1 MTPIYEAEVED
12 WVINLLQ
19 EQGYSPLS
27 AEEQETERDR
37 FSDVLLR
44 RRLEAAIG
52 RLNPEL
58 PAEVRTQALQEVVDL
73 PGDDPIKSNEVFY
86 QMLVEGVRV
95 EHQRNGERVGATVQ
109 LIDFANPMN
118 NDFAV
123 CNQITVQENKAVR
136 RPDVALFVNGMPL
149 VVMELKN
156 PTDPA
161 ATVEKA
167 FHQLQTYKQ
176 DIPTLFCYN
185 GVLVASDGHDAKAGS
200 LTAGRDRFMEWK
212 TVDGKKEDSPTTPQ
226 LETLVK
232 GMLRPKVLLDLVRH
246 FTIFE
251 KTTTEDAATGARRI
265 ETIKKIA
272 AYHQYHAV
280 KEAVKSTLRAV
291 GKNAAVEEEPGTYG
305 LPDVRTQP
313 LGDRKAGVVWHTQGS
328 GKSLSM
334 VFYAGLLIV
343 HPDMANPTIVV
354 ITDRNDLDDQLFRAF
369 DVGAPL
375 LRQAPKQA
383 ESRADL
389 KQLLRTGG
397 GGVVFSTIQKFSPE
411 EGETFELLSERE
423 NIVVIADEAH
433 RSQYGFAARTLFTKD
448 GATTR
453 YGFAK
458 YLRDALPCASLIG
471 FTGTPI
477 ERKDASTPAVFGN
490 YIDVYDI
497 EQAIEDGAT
506 VPIHYAS
513 RLVQVHLK
521 DEDKKL
527 LDAEVEAITE
537 NEEATAAEQA
547 KAKLAKLEAI
557 VGHEARRKKVTTDI
571 LAHFDARQKTLDGKA
586 IIVSTSRRIAVAM
599 YEDIIAMRPEWH
611 EDEVS
616 KGSLKVI
623 MTSSASDPLEWRKH
637 STTKQERK
645 LLRQR
650 FQDPE
655 DPLRLVI
662 VRDMWLTGFDAP
674 CLHTLYVD
682 KMMRDHNL
690 MQAIARVNRVFKDKP
705 SGLVVDYIGIA
716 SDLKQAVTSY
726 TENGGKGTPV
736 REQEKAVE
744 TMLEQCDVVVD
755 MLSGVDYQAY
765 FSADADIGEKMKL
778 ILNAQEHI
786 LGLEEGKKRF
796 ITAVDLLSRA
806 FSMSVP
812 HAKAMAIREKVAF
825 FQAVKARLVKFKR
838 EGGGASDVDV
848 ETAIRQ
854 IVDRSLVVGEV
865 IDVFAA
871 AGIKKPDVSI
881 LSDEFLEEAQGM
893 ERKNLALELLKKV
906 LRDQINA
913 GMKKNLVQG
922 KKFSEMLENAL
933 RRYQNHMLTTAQ
945 VINELIE
952 LAKEIRDSEARAEE
966 LKREFEL
973 SDDEVAFYDA
983 LAMNQSAVEVLGD
996 EALRGLAQKL
1006 VEQVEKDANPDWT
1019 IRENARAKLR
1029 TIVKRLL
1036 NKYGY
1041 PPDKQQMAT
1050 EKILEQAESFA
1061 EEWSAAAPNETTA
1074 GS

>member
-12 WVINLLQ
+12 WVIRLLQ

-27 AEEQETERDR
+27 AEEQEAERDG

-44 RRLEAAIG
+44 SRLEAAIG

-58 PAEVRTQALQEVVDL
+58 PAEVRTQAMQEVVDL
-73 PGDDPIKSNEVFY
+73 PGDDLVKSNDDFY
-86 QMLVEGVRV
+86 QMLVEGVKV
-95 EHQRNGERVGATVQ
+95 EHQRNGERVGAAVR

-118 NDFAV
+118 NDFTV
-123 CNQITVQENKAVR
+123 CNQFTVQENKATR

-156 PTDPA
+156 PAGPT
-161 ATVEKA
+161 ATVRKA
-167 FHQLQTYKQ
+167 FYQLQTYKRE
-176 DIPTLFCYN
+176 IPTLFCYN

-200 LTAGRDRFMEWK
+200 LTAGWDRFMEWK
-212 TVDGKKEDSPTTPQ
+212 TVDGKKEDSSTTPQ
-226 LETLVK
+226 IETLVK
-232 GMLRPKVLLDLVRH
+232 GMLRPEVLLDLARH

-280 KEAVKSTLRAV
+280 KEAVKSTLRAI

-305 LPDVRTQP
+305 LPDVRSQP
-313 LGDRKAGVVWHTQGS
+313 SGDRKAGVVWHTQGS

-334 VFYAGLLIV
+334 VFYAGILMV

-369 DVGAPL
+369 DAGATL
-375 LRQAPKQA
+375 LRQPPKQA
-383 ESRADL
+383 ESRAAL

-397 GGVVFSTIQKFSPE
+397 GGVVFSTIQKFSPA

-433 RSQYGFAARTLFTKD
+433 RSQYGFAAKTLFTKD
-448 GATTR
+448 GAKTR

-458 YLRDALPCASLIG
+458 YLRDALPRASLIG

-477 ERKDASTPAVFGN
+477 EREDASTPAVFGN

-497 EQAIEDGAT
+497 EQAIDDKAT
-506 VPIHYAS
+506 VPIYYES

-537 NEEATAAEQA
+537 NEEATATEQA
-547 KAKLAKLEAI
+547 KAKLTKLEAI

-571 LAHFDARQKTLDGKA
+571 LAHFDAKQESFDGKA
-586 IIVSTSRRIAVAM
+586 IIVATSRRIAVAM
-599 YEDIIAMRPEWH
+599 YEDLIAMRPEWH
-611 EDEVS
+611 GDEVS
-616 KGSLKVI
+616 KGAVKVI
-623 MTSSASDPLEWRKH
+623 MTSSASDPPEWQKH

-645 LLRQR
+645 VLRQR

-690 MQAIARVNRVFKDKP
+690 MQAIARVNRVFKDKRG
-705 SGLVVDYIGIA
+705 GLVVDYIGIA
-716 SDLKQAVTSY
+716 SDLKQAVASY

-744 TMLEQCDVVVD
+744 TLLEQCDVVVD
-755 MLSGVDYQAY
+755 MLAGVDWRAY
-765 FSADADIGEKMKL
+765 FAADIREKMTL
-778 ILNAQEHI
+778 ILNVQEHI

-796 ITAVDLLSRA
+796 ITAVTLLSRA
-806 FSMSVP
+806 FALCVP
-812 HAKAMAIREKVAF
+812 HDKAIAIREEVAF
-825 FQAVKARLVKFKR
+825 FQAVKARLVKFER
-838 EGGGASDVDV
+838 EGGSSDIDV

-854 IVDRSLVVGEV
+854 IVDRALVVGEV
-865 IDVFAA
+865 VDVFAA

-952 LAKEIRDSEARAEE
+952 LAKEIRTSEARAEE

-996 EALRGLAQKL
+996 ETLRGLAQKL
-1006 VEQVEKDANPDWT
+1006 VEQVEKDAAPDWT
-1019 IRENARAKLR
+1019 IRESARAKLR

-1041 PPDKQQMAT
+1041 PPDQQKMAMDN
-1050 EKILEQAESFA
+1050 ILEQAESLA
-1061 EEWSAAAPNETTA
+1061 EEWSAAASSETTA

>member
-1 MTPIYEAEVED
+1 MTPIYEADVED
-12 WVINLLQ
+12 WVISLLQ

-27 AEEQETERDR
+27 VEEQEAERDG

-58 PAEVRTQALQEVVDL
+58 PPEVRTQALQEVVDL
-73 PGDDPIKSNEVFY
+73 PGDDLVKSNDDFY

-95 EHQRNGERVGATVQ
+95 EHPRNGERVGASVR

-123 CNQITVQENKAVR
+123 CNQFTVQENKATRR
-136 RPDVALFVNGMPL
+136 RPDMALFVNGMPL

-161 ATVEKA
+161 ATVHKA
-167 FHQLQTYKQ
+167 FNQLQTYKRE
-176 DIPTLFCYN
+176 IPTLFCYN
-185 GVLVASDGHDAKAGS
+185 GVLVASDGHKAKAGS
-200 LTAGRDRFMEWK
+200 LTAGWDRFMEWK
-212 TVDGKKEDSPTTPQ
+212 TVDGKKEDPTTTPQ

-232 GMLRPKVLLDLVRH
+232 GMLRPEVLLDLARH

-251 KTTTEDAATGARRI
+251 KTATEDAAANTIRI

-280 KEAVKSTLRAV
+280 KEAVKSTLRAI
-291 GKNAAVEEEPGTYG
+291 GRNAAVEEEPGTYG

-313 LGDRKAGVVWHTQGS
+313 SGDRKAGVVWHTQGS

-334 VFYAGLLIV
+334 VFYAGMLIV

-369 DVGAPL
+369 DAGATL
-375 LRQAPKQA
+375 LRQPPQQA
-383 ESRADL
+383 ESRAAL
-389 KQLLRTGG
+389 KRLLRRGG
-397 GGVVFSTIQKFSPE
+397 GGVVFSTIQKFSPTV
-411 EGETFELLSERE
+411 GETFELLSERE

-433 RSQYGFAARTLFTKD
+433 RSQYGFAAKTLVTKN
-448 GATTR
+448 GARTR

-477 ERKDASTPAVFGN
+477 EREDASTPAVFGN

-497 EQAIEDGAT
+497 EQAIDDGAT
-506 VPIHYAS
+506 VPIYYES

-521 DEDKKL
+521 DEDKEL

-537 NEEATAAEQA
+537 NEEATATEQA
-547 KAKLAKLEAI
+547 KAKLTKLEAI
-557 VGHEARRKKVTTDI
+557 VGNEARRKKVTTDI
-571 LAHFDARQKTLDGKA
+571 LAHFDIRQKTLDGKA

-599 YEDIIAMRPEWH
+599 YEDLIAMRPEWH
-611 EDEVS
+611 GDDIS
-616 KGSLKVI
+616 KGAVKVI
-623 MTSSASDPLEWRKH
+623 MTSSASDPPEWQKH

-645 LLRQR
+645 VLRQR
-650 FQDPE
+650 FQAPE

-690 MQAIARVNRVFKDKP
+690 MQAIARVNRVFKDKLA
-705 SGLVVDYIGIA
+705 GLVVDYIGIA
-716 SDLKQAVTSY
+716 SDLKQAVASY

-765 FSADADIGEKMKL
+765 FAADIGEKMTL
-778 ILNAQEHI
+778 ILNVQEHI
-786 LGLEEGKKRF
+786 LSLEEGKKRF
-796 ITAVDLLSRA
+796 ITAVTLLSRA
-806 FSMSVP
+806 FALCIP
-812 HAKAMAIREKVAF
+812 HDKAIAIREEVAF
-825 FQAVKARLVKFKR
+825 FQAVKARLVKFER
-838 EGGGASDVDV
+838 EGGSSDIDV
-848 ETAIRQ
+848 ETTIRQ
-854 IVDRSLVVGEV
+854 IVDRALVVGEV
-865 IDVFAA
+865 VDVFAA

-922 KKFSEMLENAL
+922 KKFSEMLESAL
-933 RRYQNHMLTTAQ
+933 RKYQNRMLTTAQ

-952 LAKEIRDSEARAEE
+952 LAKEIRGSEARAEE

-973 SDDEVAFYDA
+973 SDNEVAFYDA
-983 LAMNQSAVEVLGD
+983 LAMNESAVDVLGN
-996 EALRGLAQKL
+996 ETLRDLAKIL
-1006 VEQVEKDANPDWT
+1006 VKRVKNNADLDWT
-1019 IRENARAKLR
+1019 IRESARANLR
-1029 TIVKRLL
+1029 RIVRRLL

-1041 PPDKQQMAT
+1041 PPDQQKMAMDN
-1050 EKILEQAESFA
+1050 ILEQAESLA
-1061 EEWSAAAPNETTA
+1061 EEWSAAA
-1074 GS
+1074 

>member
-1 MTPIYEAEVED
+1 MTPIYEADVED
-12 WVINLLQ
+12 WVIRLLQ

-27 AEEQETERDR
+27 AEEQEAERDG

-44 RRLEAAIG
+44 GRLEAAIG

-58 PAEVRTQALQEVVDL
+58 PAEARTQALREVVDL
-73 PGDDPIKSNEVFY
+73 PGPDLVKSNEDFY
-86 QMLVEGVRV
+86 QMLVEGVGV
-95 EHQRNGERVGATVQ
+95 EYQRNGERVSATVW

-123 CNQITVQENKAVR
+123 CKQFTVQENKANR

-156 PTDPA
+156 PADPV
-161 ATVEKA
+161 ATVHKA
-167 FHQLQTYKQ
+167 FNQLQNYKRE
-176 DIPTLFCYN
+176 IPTLFCYN
-185 GVLVASDGHDAKAGS
+185 GVLVASDGHRAKAGS
-200 LTAGRDRFMEWK
+200 LTAGWDRFMEWK
-212 TVDGKKEDSPTTPQ
+212 TVDGKKEDPTTTPQ

-232 GMLRPKVLLDLVRH
+232 GMLRPEVLLDLARH

-251 KTTTEDAATGARRI
+251 KTATEEVNTGAIRI
-265 ETIKKIA
+265 EIIKKIA

-280 KEAVKSTLRAV
+280 KEAVTSTLRAI
-291 GKNAAVEEEPGTYG
+291 GKSDAVEEEPGAYG
-305 LPDVRTQP
+305 LPDVRSQP
-313 LGDRKAGVVWHTQGS
+313 PGDRKAGVVWHTQGS

-343 HPDMANPTIVV
+343 HPAMANPTIVV

-369 DVGAPL
+369 DAGETL
-375 LRQAPKQA
+375 LRQAPQQA
-383 ESRADL
+383 ESRAEL
-389 KQLLRTGG
+389 KRLLRTGG
-397 GGVVFSTIQKFSPE
+397 GGVVFSTIQKFSPA

-433 RSQYGFAARTLFTKD
+433 RSQYGFAAKTLFTKD
-448 GATTR
+448 GAKTR

-458 YLRDALPCASLIG
+458 YLRDALPRASLIG

-477 ERKDASTPAVFGN
+477 EREDASTPAVFGH

-497 EQAIEDGAT
+497 EQAIDDGAT
-506 VPIHYAS
+506 VPIHYES

-521 DEDKKL
+521 DEDKNL

-537 NEEATAAEQA
+537 NEEATATEQA

-571 LAHFDARQKTLDGKA
+571 LDHFAARQETLEGKG
-586 IIVSTSRRIAVAM
+586 IIVATSRRIAVAM

-611 EDEVS
+611 DDDVS
-616 KGSLKVI
+616 KGAVKVV

-650 FQDPE
+650 FQAPE
-655 DPLRLVI
+655 DSLRLVI

-705 SGLVVDYIGIA
+705 GGRVVDYIGIA
-716 SDLKQAVTSY
+716 ADLKQAVAFY
-726 TENGGKGTPV
+726 TENGGKGTLV
-736 REQEKAVE
+736 HEQEKAVE
-744 TMLEQCDVVVD
+744 TMLEQYDVVVD
-755 MLSGVDYQAY
+755 MLSGFDYKAY
-765 FSADADIGEKMKL
+765 FSADIGEKMKL

-796 ITAVDLLSRA
+796 IAAVTLLSRA
-806 FSMSVP
+806 FALSVP
-812 HAKAMAIREKVAF
+812 HAKAMAIREEVAF
-825 FQAVKARLVKFKR
+825 FQAVKARLVKFER
-838 EGGGASDVDV
+838 EGGASDIDV

-854 IVDRSLVVGEV
+854 IVDRALVVGEV
-865 IDVFAA
+865 VDIFAA

-881 LSDEFLEEAQGM
+881 LSDEFLEEARGM
-893 ERKNLALELLKKV
+893 KRKNLALELLKKV

-922 KKFSEMLENAL
+922 KKFSEMLESAL
-933 RRYQNHMLTTAQ
+933 RKYQNRMLTTAQ

-952 LAKEIRDSEARAEE
+952 LAKEIRGSEARAKE
-966 LKREFEL
+966 LKREFKL
-973 SDDEVAFYDA
+973 CDDEVAFYDA
-983 LAMNQSAVEVLGD
+983 LAMNESAVEVMGD
-996 EALRGLAQKL
+996 ETLRDLAKIL
-1006 VEQVEKDANPDWT
+1006 VQRVRENATLDWT
-1019 IRENARAKLR
+1019 IRDNVRAKLR
-1029 TIVKRLL
+1029 SIVRRLL

-1041 PPDKQQMAT
+1041 PPDKRKMAMDR
-1050 EKILEQAESFA
+1050 ILEQTDSFA
-1061 EEWSAAAPNETTA
+1061 EKWSAGASNETAA
-1074 GS
+1074 GV

>member
-1 MTPIYEAEVED
+1 MTPIYEADVEA
-12 WVINLLQ
+12 WVIRLLQ

-27 AEEQETERDR
+27 AEEQEDERGG

-44 RRLEAAIG
+44 GRLEDAIG

-58 PAEVRTQALQEVVDL
+58 PAEVRTQAQREVIDL
-73 PGDDPIKSNEVFY
+73 PGDDLIKSNENFY
-86 QMLVEGVRV
+86 QMLVEGVKV
-95 EHQRNGERVGATVQ
+95 EYQKNGETAGASVR

-123 CNQITVQENKAVR
+123 CNQFTVQENKANR

-161 ATVEKA
+161 ATVRKA
-167 FHQLQTYKQ
+167 FNQLQTYKQ

-185 GVLVASDGHDAKAGS
+185 GVLIASDGHYAKAGS
-200 LTAGRDRFMEWK
+200 LTAGWDRFMEWK

-232 GMLRPKVLLDLVRH
+232 GMLRPEVLLDLARH

-251 KTTTEDAATGARRI
+251 KTATEEAATGARRLEI
-265 ETIKKIA
+265 IKKIA

-280 KEAVKSTLRAV
+280 KEAVTSTLRAI

-305 LPDVRTQP
+305 LPDVRSQP
-313 LGDRKAGVVWHTQGS
+313 PGDRKAGVVWHTQGS

-369 DVGAPL
+369 DAGATL
-375 LRQAPKQA
+375 LRQAPQQA
-383 ESRADL
+383 ESRAEL

-397 GGVVFSTIQKFSPE
+397 GGVVFSTIQKFSPA

-433 RSQYGFAARTLFTKD
+433 RSQYGFAAKTLFTKD
-448 GATTR
+448 GAKTR

-477 ERKDASTPAVFGN
+477 EREDASTPAVFGN

-506 VPIHYAS
+506 VPIYYES

-521 DEDKKL
+521 DEDKEL
-527 LDAEVEAITE
+527 LDAEVEAVTE
-537 NEEATAAEQA
+537 NEEATATEQA

-557 VGHEARRKKVTTDI
+557 VGQEARRKKVTTDI
-571 LAHFDARQKTLDGKA
+571 LAHFDARQESLDGKA
-586 IIVSTSRRIAVAM
+586 IIVATSRRIAVAM

-611 EDEVS
+611 GDDIS
-616 KGSLKVI
+616 KGAVKVI
-623 MTSSASDPLEWRKH
+623 MTSSASDDQSWQKH
-637 STTKQERK
+637 STTKQDRK

-650 FQDPE
+650 FQGPE

-705 SGLVVDYIGIA
+705 AGLVVDYIGIA
-716 SDLKQAVTSY
+716 SDLKQAVASY

-736 REQEKAVE
+736 RGQEKAVE
-744 TMLEQCDVVVD
+744 TLLEQCDVVVD

-765 FSADADIGEKMKL
+765 FSADADIGEKMTL
-778 ILNAQEHI
+778 ILNVQEHI
-786 LGLEEGKKRF
+786 LSLEEGKKRF
-796 ITAVDLLSRA
+796 IAAVTLLSRA

-812 HAKAMAIREKVAF
+812 HAKAIAIREEVAF
-825 FQAVKARLVKFKR
+825 FQAVKARLVKFER
-838 EGGGASDVDV
+838 EGGASDIDV

-854 IVDRSLVVGEV
+854 IVDRALVVGEV
-865 IDVFAA
+865 VDVFAA

-922 KKFSEMLENAL
+922 KKFSEMLESAL
-933 RRYQNHMLTTAQ
+933 RKYQNRMLTTAQ

-952 LAKEIRDSEARAEE
+952 LAKEVRGSGARPKE
-966 LKREFEL
+966 LNL
-973 SDDEVAFYDA
+973 SDNEVAFYDA
-983 LAMNQSAVEVLGD
+983 LAMNESAVEVLGN
-996 EALRGLAQKL
+996 ETLRDLAKIL
-1006 VEQVEKDANPDWT
+1006 VERVRNNATLDWT
-1019 IRENARAKLR
+1019 IRKSARARLR
-1029 TIVKRLL
+1029 NIVKRLL
-1036 NKYGY
+1036 KKYGY
-1041 PPDKQQMAT
+1041 PPDQQKMAADN
-1050 EKILEQAESFA
+1050 ILKQAESFA
-1061 EEWSAAAPNETTA
+1061 EEWSAAPSNETAA
-1074 GS
+1074 GI

>member
-1 MTPIYEAEVED
+1 MTPMSEAELEKR
-12 WVINLLQ
+12 VIELLQ
-19 EQGYSPLS
+19 GQGYSPLS
-27 AEEQETERDR
+27 AEEQEAERDG

-58 PAEVRTQALQEVVDL
+58 PAEVRTQVLQGVVDL
-73 PGDDPIKSNEVFY
+73 PGEDLIKSNEDFY
-86 QMLVEGVRV
+86 QMLVEGVKV
-95 EHQRNGERVGATVQ
+95 EYQRNGERVGASVR

-123 CNQITVQENKAVR
+123 CNQFTVQENKANR

-156 PTDPA
+156 PADPA
-161 ATVEKA
+161 ATVRKA
-167 FHQLQTYKQ
+167 FNQLQTYKYE
-176 DIPTLFCYN
+176 IPTLFCYN
-185 GVLVASDGHDAKAGS
+185 GVLAISDGYKARAGS
-200 LTAGRDRFMEWK
+200 LTAGWDRFMEWK
-212 TVDGKKEDSPTTPQ
+212 TVDGKKEAPATTPQ

-232 GMLRPKVLLDLVRH
+232 GMLRPEVLLELARH

-251 KTTTEDAATGARRI
+251 KTTTEEVDTGARRI

-280 KEAVKSTLRAV
+280 KEAVTSTLRAI
-291 GKNAAVEEEPGTYG
+291 GKNAAIEEEPGTYG
-305 LPDVRTQP
+305 LPDVRSQP
-313 LGDRKAGVVWHTQGS
+313 PGDRKAGVVWHTQGS

-334 VFYAGLLIV
+334 VFYAGMLIV

-369 DVGAPL
+369 NAGATL

-383 ESRADL
+383 ESRAEL

-397 GGVVFSTIQKFSPE
+397 GGVVFSTIQKFSPA

-433 RSQYGFAARTLFTKD
+433 RSQYGFAAKTLFTKD
-448 GATTR
+448 GAKTR

-477 ERKDASTPAVFGN
+477 EREDASTPAVFGN

-497 EQAIEDGAT
+497 EQAIEDKAT
-506 VPIHYAS
+506 VPIYYES

-521 DEDKKL
+521 DEDKEL

-537 NEEATAAEQA
+537 NEEATATEQA

-557 VGHEARRKKVTTDI
+557 VGHEARRKKVTADI
-571 LAHFDARQKTLDGKA
+571 LAHFDIRQESLDGKA
-586 IIVSTSRRIAVAM
+586 IIVATSRRIAVAM
-599 YEDIIAMRPEWH
+599 YKDIIAMRPEWH
-611 EDEVS
+611 ADDIS
-616 KGSLKVI
+616 KGALKVI

-637 STTKQERK
+637 STTKQDRK

-650 FQDPE
+650 FQAPE

-690 MQAIARVNRVFKDKP
+690 MQAIARVNRVFRDKR
-705 SGLVVDYIGIA
+705 GGWVVDYIGIA

-744 TMLEQCDVVVD
+744 TLLEQCDVVVD
-755 MLSGVDYQAY
+755 MLSGVDYKAY
-765 FSADADIGEKMKL
+765 FSADADIGEKMTL
-778 ILNAQEHI
+778 ILNVQEHI

-796 ITAVDLLSRA
+796 IAAVTLLSRA
-806 FSMSVP
+806 FALCVP
-812 HAKAMAIREKVAF
+812 AAKAIAIREEVAF
-825 FQAVKARLVKFKR
+825 FQAVKARLVKFER
-838 EGGGASDVDV
+838 EGGASDIDV

-854 IVDRSLVVGEV
+854 IVDRALVVGEV
-865 IDVFAA
+865 VDVFAA

-922 KKFSEMLENAL
+922 KKFSEMLESAL
-933 RRYQNHMLTTAQ
+933 RKYQNRMLTAAQ

-952 LAKEIRDSEARAEE
+952 VAKEIRSDEARTKE
-966 LKREFEL
+966 LNL
-973 SDDEVAFYDA
+973 SDNEVAFYDA
-983 LAMNQSAVEVLGD
+983 LAMNQSAVEVLGN
-996 EALRGLAQKL
+996 ETLRGLAKIL
-1006 VEQVEKDANPDWT
+1006 VQRVRENATLDWT
-1019 IRENARAKLR
+1019 IRRSARAKLR
-1029 TIVKRLL
+1029 NIVKRLL
-1036 NKYGY
+1036 NEYGY
-1041 PPDKQQMAT
+1041 PPDQQKMAT
-1050 EKILEQAESFA
+1050 DNILKQAESFA
-1061 EEWSAAAPNETTA
+1061 GEWSAAA
-1074 GS
+1074 

>member
-1 MTPIYEAEVED
+1 MTPIYEADVED
-12 WVINLLQ
+12 WVIRLLQ

-27 AEEQETERDR
+27 AEEQEAERDG

-73 PGDDPIKSNEVFY
+73 PGDDLVKSNEDFY
-86 QMLVEGVRV
+86 QLLVEGVRV
-95 EHQRNGERVGATVQ
+95 EYPRNGEMRGERVR

-118 NDFAV
+118 NDLAV
-123 CNQITVQENKAVR
+123 CNQFTVQENKATR

-156 PTDPA
+156 PADPA
-161 ATVEKA
+161 ATVQKA
-167 FHQLQTYKQ
+167 FHQLQTYKRE
-176 DIPTLFCYN
+176 IPTLFCYN
-185 GVLVASDGHDAKAGS
+185 GVLVASDGHYAKAGS
-200 LTAGRDRFMEWK
+200 LTAGWDRFMEWK

-226 LETLVK
+226 IKTLVK
-232 GMLRPKVLLDLVRH
+232 GMLRPKVLLELARH

-251 KTTTEDAATGARRI
+251 KTTTEDAATNTIRI

-280 KEAVKSTLRAV
+280 KEAVKSTLRAI

-305 LPDVRTQP
+305 LPDVRSQP
-313 LGDRKAGVVWHTQGS
+313 SGDRKAGVVWHTQGS

-369 DVGAPL
+369 GAGATL
-375 LRQAPKQA
+375 LRQAPQQA
-383 ESRADL
+383 ESRAEL

-397 GGVVFSTIQKFSPE
+397 GGVVFSTIQKFSPA

-433 RSQYGFAARTLFTKD
+433 RSQYGFAAKTLFTKD
-448 GATTR
+448 GAKTR

-458 YLRDALPCASLIG
+458 YLRDALPRASLIG

-477 ERKDASTPAVFGN
+477 EREDASTPAVFGN

-497 EQAIEDGAT
+497 EQAIDDGAT
-506 VPIHYAS
+506 VPIYYES

-537 NEEATAAEQA
+537 NEEATATEQA

-571 LAHFDARQKTLDGKA
+571 LDHFDARQKTLDGKA

-599 YEDIIAMRPEWH
+599 YEDLIAMRPEWH
-611 EDEVS
+611 EDDIS
-616 KGSLKVI
+616 KGAVKVI
-623 MTSSASDPLEWRKH
+623 MTSSASDPPEWQKH

-645 LLRQR
+645 VLRQR

-655 DPLRLVI
+655 DPLRVVI

-690 MQAIARVNRVFKDKP
+690 MQAIARVNRVFKDKR
-705 SGLVVDYIGIA
+705 GGWVVDYIGIA
-716 SDLKQAVTSY
+716 SDLKQAVASY

-744 TMLEQCDVVVD
+744 TLLEQCDVVVD
-755 MLSGVDYQAY
+755 MLSGVDWRAY
-765 FSADADIGEKMKL
+765 FSADIGEKMTL
-778 ILNAQEHI
+778 ILNVQEHI

-796 ITAVDLLSRA
+796 IAAVTLLSRA
-806 FSMSVP
+806 FALCVP
-812 HAKAMAIREKVAF
+812 HDKAIDIREEVAF
-825 FQAVKARLVKFKR
+825 FQAVKARLVKFER
-838 EGGGASDVDV
+838 EGGSSDIDV

-854 IVDRSLVVGEV
+854 IVDRALVVGEV
-865 IDVFAA
+865 VDVFAA

-922 KKFSEMLENAL
+922 KKFSEMLESAL
-933 RRYQNHMLTTAQ
+933 RKYQNRMLTTAQ

-952 LAKEIRDSEARAEE
+952 LAKELRGSEARAEE

-973 SDDEVAFYDA
+973 SDNEVAFYDA
-983 LAMNQSAVEVLGD
+983 LAMNESAVDVLGN
-996 EALRGLAQKL
+996 ETLRDLAKIL
-1006 VEQVEKDANPDWT
+1006 VKRVKNNADLDWT
-1019 IRENARAKLR
+1019 IRESARANLR
-1029 TIVKRLL
+1029 RIVKRLL

-1041 PPDKQQMAT
+1041 PPDQQKMAMDN
-1050 EKILEQAESFA
+1050 ILEQAESLA
-1061 EEWSAAAPNETTA
+1061 EEWSAAASSETTA

>member
-1 MTPIYEAEVED
+1 MTPIYEADVED
-12 WVINLLQ
+12 WVISLLR

-27 AEEQETERDR
+27 AEEQEAERDG

-44 RRLEAAIG
+44 SRLEAAID
-52 RLNPEL
+52 RINPEL
-58 PAEVRTQALQEVVDL
+58 PAEARTQALREVLDL
-73 PGDDPIKSNEVFY
+73 PGDDLIKSNEDFY

-95 EHQRNGERVGATVQ
+95 EYQRNGERVGASVR

-118 NDFAV
+118 NDLAV
-123 CNQITVQENKAVR
+123 CNQFTVQENKANR
-136 RPDVALFVNGMPL
+136 RPDIVVFVNGMPL

-156 PTDPA
+156 PTDQA
-161 ATVEKA
+161 ATVQKA
-167 FHQLQTYKQ
+167 FNQLQTYKRE
-176 DIPTLFCYN
+176 IPTLFCYN
-185 GVLVASDGHDAKAGS
+185 GVLVASDGHKAKAGS
-200 LTAGRDRFMEWK
+200 LTAGWDRFMEWK
-212 TVDGKKEDSPTTPQ
+212 TEDGKKEDSPTTPQ
-226 LETLVK
+226 IETLVK
-232 GMLRPKVLLDLVRH
+232 GMLRPEVLLDLARH

-251 KTTTEDAATGARRI
+251 KTATEEAATGARRI

-280 KEAVKSTLRAV
+280 KEAVKSTLRAI
-291 GKNAAVEEEPGTYG
+291 GKNAAVEEEPGAYG
-305 LPDVRTQP
+305 LPDVRSQSS
-313 LGDRKAGVVWHTQGS
+313 GDRKAGVVWHTQGS

-334 VFYAGLLIV
+334 VFYAGMLIV

-369 DVGAPL
+369 DAGATL

-383 ESRADL
+383 ESRAEL

-397 GGVVFSTIQKFSPE
+397 GGVVFSTIQKFSPA
-411 EGETFELLSERE
+411 EGETFELLSKRE

-433 RSQYGFAARTLFTKD
+433 RSQYGFAAKTLFTKD
-448 GATTR
+448 GAKTR

-458 YLRDALPCASLIG
+458 YLRDALPHASLIG

-477 ERKDASTPAVFGN
+477 EREDASTPAVFGN

-497 EQAIEDGAT
+497 EQAIDDGAT
-506 VPIHYAS
+506 VPIYYES

-521 DEDKKL
+521 DKDKEL

-537 NEEATAAEQA
+537 NEEATATEQA

-557 VGHEARRKKVTTDI
+557 VGHETRRKKVTTDI
-571 LAHFDARQKTLDGKA
+571 LAHFDIRQKTLDGKA
-586 IIVSTSRRIAVAM
+586 IIVATSRRIAVAM

-611 EDEVS
+611 GDDVS
-616 KGSLKVI
+616 KGAVKVI
-623 MTSSASDPLEWRKH
+623 MTSSASDDQAWQKH

-645 LLRQR
+645 VLRQR
-650 FQDPE
+650 FQAPE

-705 SGLVVDYIGIA
+705 AGLVVDYIGIA
-716 SDLKQAVTSY
+716 SDLKQAVASY

-744 TMLEQCDVVVD
+744 TLLEQCDVVVD
-755 MLSGVDYQAY
+755 MLAGVDWRAY
-765 FSADADIGEKMKL
+765 FSADIGEKMTL
-778 ILNAQEHI
+778 ILNVQEHI

-796 ITAVDLLSRA
+796 ITAVTLLSRTFA
-806 FSMSVP
+806 LCVP
-812 HAKAMAIREKVAF
+812 HDKAIAIREEVAF
-825 FQAVKARLVKFKR
+825 FQAVKARLVKFER
-838 EGGGASDVDV
+838 EGGSSDIDV

-854 IVDRSLVVGEV
+854 IVDRALVVGEV
-865 IDVFAA
+865 VDVFAA

-922 KKFSEMLENAL
+922 KKFSEMLESAL
-933 RRYQNHMLTTAQ
+933 RKYQNRMLTTAQ

-952 LAKEIRDSEARAEE
+952 LAKELRGSEARAEE

-973 SDDEVAFYDA
+973 SDNEVAFYDA
-983 LAMNQSAVEVLGD
+983 LAMNESAVDVLGN
-996 EALRGLAQKL
+996 ETLRDLAKIL
-1006 VEQVEKDANPDWT
+1006 VKRVKNNADLDWT
-1019 IRENARAKLR
+1019 IRESARANLR
-1029 TIVKRLL
+1029 RIVKRLL

-1041 PPDKQQMAT
+1041 PPDQQKMAMDN
-1050 EKILEQAESFA
+1050 ILEQAESLA
-1061 EEWSAAAPNETTA
+1061 EEWSAAASSETTA

>member
-1 MTPIYEAEVED
+1 MTPIYEADVED
-12 WVINLLQ
+12 WVIRLLQ

-27 AEEQETERDR
+27 AEEQEAERDG

-44 RRLEAAIG
+44 SRLEAAIG

-58 PAEVRTQALQEVVDL
+58 PAEARTQALREVVDL
-73 PGDDPIKSNEVFY
+73 PGDDLIKSNEDFY

-95 EHQRNGERVGATVQ
+95 EYQQNGERVGATVR
-109 LIDFANPMN
+109 LIDFESPRN
-118 NDFAV
+118 NDLAV
-123 CNQITVQENKAVR
+123 CNQFTVQENKATR

-156 PTDPA
+156 PADQA
-161 ATVEKA
+161 ATVRKA
-167 FHQLQTYKQ
+167 FNQLQTYKRE
-176 DIPTLFCYN
+176 IPTLFCYN
-185 GVLVASDGHDAKAGS
+185 GALVASDGHKAKAGS
-200 LTAGRDRFMEWK
+200 LTAGWDRFMEWK

-226 LETLVK
+226 LKTLVK
-232 GMLRPKVLLDLVRH
+232 GMLLPEVLLELVRH

-251 KTTTEDAATGARRI
+251 KTTTEEVATGARRI

-280 KEAVKSTLRAV
+280 KEAVKSTLRAI

-313 LGDRKAGVVWHTQGS
+313 PGDRKAGVVWHTQGS

-369 DVGAPL
+369 DAGATL
-375 LRQAPKQA
+375 LRQAPQQA
-383 ESRADL
+383 ESRAAL
-389 KQLLRTGG
+389 KRLLRTGG
-397 GGVVFSTIQKFSPE
+397 GGVVFSTIQKFSPA

-433 RSQYGFAARTLFTKD
+433 RSQYGFAAKTLVTKD
-448 GATTR
+448 GARTR

-458 YLRDALPCASLIG
+458 YLRDALPHASLIG

-477 ERKDASTPAVFGN
+477 EREDASTPAVFGN

-497 EQAIEDGAT
+497 EQAIDDGAT
-506 VPIHYAS
+506 VPIYYES

-537 NEEATAAEQA
+537 NEEATATEQA

-557 VGHEARRKKVTTDI
+557 VGNEARRKKVTTDI
-571 LAHFDARQKTLDGKA
+571 LAHFDAKQETLDGKA
-586 IIVSTSRRIAVAM
+586 IIVATSRRIAVAM
-599 YEDIIAMRPEWH
+599 YEDLIAMRPEWH
-611 EDEVS
+611 GDDVS
-616 KGSLKVI
+616 KGAVKVI
-623 MTSSASDPLEWRKH
+623 MTSSASDPPEWQKH

-645 LLRQR
+645 VLRQR

-655 DPLRLVI
+655 DPLRVVI

-690 MQAIARVNRVFKDKP
+690 MQAIARVNRVFKDKR
-705 SGLVVDYIGIA
+705 GGWVVDYIGIA
-716 SDLKQAVTSY
+716 SDLKQAVASY

-755 MLSGVDYQAY
+755 MLSGVDWRAY
-765 FSADADIGEKMKL
+765 FSADIGEKMTL
-778 ILNAQEHI
+778 ILNVQEHI

-796 ITAVDLLSRA
+796 IAAVYLLSRA
-806 FSMSVP
+806 FALCVP
-812 HAKAMAIREKVAF
+812 HDKAMAIREEVAF
-825 FQAVKARLVKFKR
+825 FQAVKARLVKFER
-838 EGGGASDVDV
+838 EGGSSDIDV

-854 IVDRSLVVGEV
+854 IVDRALVVGEV
-865 IDVFAA
+865 VDIFAA

-922 KKFSEMLENAL
+922 KKFSEMLESAL
-933 RRYQNHMLTTAQ
+933 RKYQNRMLTTAQ

-952 LAKEIRDSEARAEE
+952 LAKELRGSEARAEE

-973 SDDEVAFYDA
+973 SDNEVAFYDA
-983 LAMNQSAVEVLGD
+983 LAMNQSAVDVLGD
-996 EALRGLAQKL
+996 ETLRGLAQKL
-1006 VEQVEKDANPDWT
+1006 VERVRNNADLDWT
-1019 IRENARAKLR
+1019 IRESARAKLR
-1029 TIVKRLL
+1029 TIVRRLL
-1036 NKYGY
+1036 NEYGY
-1041 PPDKQQMAT
+1041 PPDQQKMAT
-1050 EKILEQAESFA
+1050 ENILEQAESFA
-1061 EEWSAAAPNETTA
+1061 EEWSAAA
-1074 GS
+1074 

>member
-1 MTPIYEAEVED
+1 MTPIYEADVED
-12 WVINLLQ
+12 WVIRLLQ

-27 AEEQETERDR
+27 ADGQEAERNG

-44 RRLEAAIG
+44 PRLEAAIG

-73 PGDDPIKSNEVFY
+73 PGDDLVKSNEDFY
-86 QMLVEGVRV
+86 QLLVEGVRV
-95 EHQRNGERVGATVQ
+95 EYPRNGEMRGERVR

-118 NDFAV
+118 NDLAV
-123 CNQITVQENKAVR
+123 CNQFTVQENKANR
-136 RPDVALFVNGMPL
+136 RPDIVVFVNGMPL

-167 FHQLQTYKQ
+167 FYQLQTYKRE
-176 DIPTLFCYN
+176 IPTLFCYN
-185 GVLVASDGHDAKAGS
+185 GVLVASDGHYAKAGS
-200 LTAGRDRFMEWK
+200 LTAGWDRFMEWK

-226 LETLVK
+226 IKTLVK
-232 GMLRPKVLLDLVRH
+232 GMLRPDVLLELARH

-251 KTTTEDAATGARRI
+251 KTTTEDASTNTIRI

-280 KEAVKSTLRAV
+280 KEAVKSTLRAI
-291 GKNAAVEEEPGTYG
+291 GKNAAIEEEPGTYG
-305 LPDVRTQP
+305 LPDVRSQP
-313 LGDRKAGVVWHTQGS
+313 PGDRKAGVVWHTQGS

-334 VFYAGLLIV
+334 VFYAGMLIV

-369 DVGAPL
+369 DAGATL
-375 LRQAPKQA
+375 LRQAPQQA
-383 ESRADL
+383 ESRAAL

-433 RSQYGFAARTLFTKD
+433 RSQYGFAAKTLFTKD
-448 GATTR
+448 GARTR

-458 YLRDALPCASLIG
+458 YLRDALPHASLIG

-477 ERKDASTPAVFGN
+477 EREDASTPAVFGN

-497 EQAIEDGAT
+497 EQAIDDGAT
-506 VPIHYAS
+506 VPIYYES

-521 DEDKKL
+521 DEDKEL

-537 NEEATAAEQA
+537 NEEATATERA
-547 KAKLAKLEAI
+547 KAKLTKLEAI
-557 VGHEARRKKVTTDI
+557 VGHETRRKKVTTDI
-571 LAHFDARQKTLDGKA
+571 LAHFDIRQKTLDGKA
-586 IIVSTSRRIAVAM
+586 IIVATSRRIAVAM

-611 EDEVS
+611 GDDVS
-616 KGSLKVI
+616 KGAVKVI
-623 MTSSASDPLEWRKH
+623 MTSSASDDQAWQKH

-645 LLRQR
+645 VLRQR
-650 FQDPE
+650 FQAPE

-705 SGLVVDYIGIA
+705 AGLVVDYIGIA
-716 SDLKQAVTSY
+716 SDLKQAVASY

-755 MLSGVDYQAY
+755 MLAGVDWQAY
-765 FSADADIGEKMKL
+765 FSADIGEKMTL
-778 ILNAQEHI
+778 ILNVQEHI

-796 ITAVDLLSRA
+796 IAAVDLLSRA
-806 FSMSVP
+806 FALCVP
-812 HAKAMAIREKVAF
+812 HDKAIAIREEVAF
-825 FQAVKARLVKFKR
+825 FQAVKARLVKFER
-838 EGGGASDVDV
+838 EGGSSDIDV

-854 IVDRSLVVGEV
+854 IVDRALVVGEV
-865 IDVFAA
+865 VDVFAA

-922 KKFSEMLENAL
+922 KKFSEMLESAL
-933 RRYQNHMLTTAQ
+933 RKYQNRMLTTAQ

-952 LAKEIRDSEARAEE
+952 LAKELRGSEARAEE

-973 SDDEVAFYDA
+973 SDNEVAFYDA
-983 LAMNQSAVEVLGD
+983 LAMNESAVEVLGN
-996 EALRGLAQKL
+996 ETLRDLAKIL
-1006 VEQVEKDANPDWT
+1006 VKRVKNNADLDWT
-1019 IRENARAKLR
+1019 IRESARANLR
-1029 TIVKRLL
+1029 RIVKRLL

-1041 PPDKQQMAT
+1041 PPDQQKMAMDN
-1050 EKILEQAESFA
+1050 ILEQAESLA
-1061 EEWSAAAPNETTA
+1061 EEWSAAASSETTA

>member
-1 MTPIYEAEVED
+1 MTPISEAKLED
-12 WVINLLQ
+12 WVIRLLQ

-27 AEEQETERDR
+27 AEEQEAGRDG

-44 RRLEAAIG
+44 SRLEAAIS

-58 PAEVRTQALQEVVDL
+58 PAEARTQALQEVVDL
-73 PGDDPIKSNEVFY
+73 PGDDLIKSNEDFY
-86 QMLVEGVRV
+86 QMLVEGVKV
-95 EHQRNGERVGATVQ
+95 EYLRNGERVDATVW

-118 NDFAV
+118 NDLAV
-123 CNQITVQENKAVR
+123 CNQFTVQENKANR
-136 RPDVALFVNGMPL
+136 RPDIVVFVNGMPL

-167 FHQLQTYKQ
+167 FYQLQTYKQ

-185 GVLVASDGHDAKAGS
+185 GVLVASDGHYAKAGS
-200 LTAGRDRFMEWK
+200 LTAGWDRFMEWK
-212 TVDGKKEDSPTTPQ
+212 TVDGKKEALTTTPQ

-232 GMLRPKVLLDLVRH
+232 GMLRPDVLLELARH

-251 KTTTEDAATGARRI
+251 KTTTEDAATNTIRI

-280 KEAVKSTLRAV
+280 KEAVKSTLRAI
-291 GKNAAVEEEPGTYG
+291 GKNAAIEEEPGTYG
-305 LPDVRTQP
+305 LPDVRSQP
-313 LGDRKAGVVWHTQGS
+313 PGDRKAGVVWHTQGS

-334 VFYAGLLIV
+334 VFYAGMLMV

-369 DVGAPL
+369 DAGATL
-375 LRQAPKQA
+375 LRQAPQQA
-383 ESRADL
+383 ESRAAL

-433 RSQYGFAARTLFTKD
+433 RSQYGFAAKTLFTKD
-448 GATTR
+448 GARTR

-458 YLRDALPCASLIG
+458 YLRDALPHASLIG

-477 ERKDASTPAVFGN
+477 EREDASTPAVFGN

-497 EQAIEDGAT
+497 EQAIDDGAT
-506 VPIHYAS
+506 VPIYYES

-521 DEDKKL
+521 DEDKEL

-537 NEEATAAEQA
+537 NEEATATERA
-547 KAKLAKLEAI
+547 KAKLTKLEAI
-557 VGHEARRKKVTTDI
+557 VGHETRRKKVTTDI
-571 LAHFDARQKTLDGKA
+571 LAHFDIRQKTLDGKA
-586 IIVSTSRRIAVAM
+586 IIVATSRRIAVAM
-599 YEDIIAMRPEWH
+599 YEDLIAMRPEWH
-611 EDEVS
+611 EDDIN
-616 KGSLKVI
+616 KGAVKVI
-623 MTSSASDPLEWRKH
+623 MTSSASDPPEWQKH

-645 LLRQR
+645 VLRQR

-705 SGLVVDYIGIA
+705 ASLVVDYIGIA
-716 SDLKQAVTSY
+716 SDLKQAVASY

-744 TMLEQCDVVVD
+744 TLLEQCDVVVD
-755 MLSGVDYQAY
+755 MLSGVDWQAY
-765 FSADADIGEKMKL
+765 FAADIGEKMTL
-778 ILNAQEHI
+778 ILNVQEHI

-796 ITAVDLLSRA
+796 ITAVTLLSRA
-806 FSMSVP
+806 FALCVP
-812 HAKAMAIREKVAF
+812 HDKAIAIREEVAF
-825 FQAVKARLVKFKR
+825 FQAVKARLVKFER
-838 EGGGASDVDV
+838 EGGSSDIDV

-854 IVDRSLVVGEV
+854 IVDRALVVGEV
-865 IDVFAA
+865 VDVFAA

-913 GMKKNLVQG
+913 SMKKNLVQG
-922 KKFSEMLENAL
+922 KKFSEMLESAL
-933 RRYQNHMLTTAQ
+933 RKYQNRMLTTAQ

-952 LAKEIRDSEARAEE
+952 LAKELRGSEARAEE

-973 SDDEVAFYDA
+973 SDNEVAFYDA
-983 LAMNQSAVEVLGD
+983 LAMNESAVEVLGN
-996 EALRGLAQKL
+996 ETLRDLAKIL
-1006 VEQVEKDANPDWT
+1006 VKRVKNNADLDWT
-1019 IRENARAKLR
+1019 IRESARANLR
-1029 TIVKRLL
+1029 RIVKRLL

-1041 PPDKQQMAT
+1041 PPDQQKMAMDN
-1050 EKILEQAESFA
+1050 ILEQAESLA
-1061 EEWSAAAPNETTA
+1061 EEWSAAASSETTA